1 MYPSG
6 GGMQI
11 DLAGRVVLVTGASRG
26 IGRAIASQLAS
37 AGATV
42 AVHYHR
48 NRAAA
53 ESLITELGP
62 NTVAFAADLASSE
75 ACAALFAAVLQE
87 FGRLDVLINNAGVAH
102 LIAEDA
108 PLQEWSDLWA
118 HTMNVNAR
126 ATALLSRLALRHFCA
141 RSGGRIINVAS
152 RAAFRGD
159 TAEYAAYAASKGAV
173 VALTRSI
180 ARAYGKQGV
189 AAFVIAPGFVR
200 TDMAQDSIDAYG
212 EQFVLDD
219 LALKQLTEPH
229 DVAPL
234 ITLLASGLADHATGA
249 TIDINAGSYVH

>member
-1 MYPSG
+1 
-6 GGMQI
+6 MQI
-11 DLAGRVVLVTGASRG
+11 DLTGRVILVTGASRG
-26 IGRAIASQLAS
+26 IGRAIASHLHA

-48 NRAAA
+48 SSEAAD
-53 ESLITELGP
+53 SLVSELGP
-62 NTVAFAADLASSE
+62 NAAAFAADLAGSE
-75 ACAALFAAVLQE
+75 SCAGLFGAVLQE
-87 FGRLDVLINNAGVAH
+87 FGHLDVLINNAGVAH

-108 PLQEWSDLWA
+108 PVKEWSELWA
-118 HTMNVNAR
+118 DTMNVNAR
-126 ATALLSRLALRHFCA
+126 ATALLCRLAVRHFSE

-219 LALKQLTEPH
+219 LALNQLTEPQ
-229 DVAPL
+229 DVAP
-234 ITLLASGLADHATGA
+234 IVTLLASGLADHATGA